1 MKNILSLDDFERAA
15 EKRLP
20 SCIFAY
26 VEGGTET
33 NSARTANRK
42 DFGLYDLVPR
52 MFKDVGVRNL
62 EHTLLGERYS
72 APFGIS
78 PMGFCGLTSYRGDL
92 VMARS
97 AAAANIPMV
106 LSATSLIPL
115 EEIRPANPRA
125 WFQAYLRGQLDA
137 IDPMIDR
144 VERAGFETLVI
155 TADVP
160 VVGSRENNIR
170 AGFTAPLRPSLR
182 LAWDGITRPRW
193 LTGVLAKTLL
203 THGVPYFENGEH
215 VRGSPVISP
224 SAIRDFTGQDRLDW
238 GHVRH
243 IRKRWRGKLILKG
256 LLAADDVRLA
266 RELGA
271 DAVVASNHGGRQLD
285 YAVSALAVLPELLEA
300 AGPMPVFIDG
310 GFRRGTDV
318 IKALALGAAFVFIG
332 RPFNYA
338 AAVGGD
344 KGVAH
349 AVALLR
355 EEMDRDMALM
365 GVCSIGEIDRSFVRR
380 RQLR

>member
-1 MKNILSLDDFERAA
+1 MQHILSLDDFERAA

-20 SCIFAY
+20 RCIFAY

-33 NSARTANRK
+33 NSARTANRR

-52 MFKDVGVRNL
+52 MFRDVGSRNL
-62 EHTLLGERYS
+62 ETSLLGEPYS
-72 APFGIS
+72 APFGIA

-97 AAAANIPMV
+97 GAKANIPV
-106 LSATSLIPL
+106 IVSATSLIPL
-115 EEIRPANPRA
+115 EEIYAANPRA
-125 WFQAYLRGQLDA
+125 WFQAYLRGRLDA

-144 VERAGFETLVI
+144 VERAGYETLVI

-182 LAWDGITRPRW
+182 LAWDGITHPRW
-193 LTGVLAKTLL
+193 LTGVLARTLL
-203 THGVPYFENGEH
+203 THGVPYFENGDH

-224 SAIRDFTGQDRLDW
+224 SAVRDFTGQDRLDW
-238 GHVRH
+238 NHVRH
-243 IRKRWRGKLILKG
+243 IRARWRGKLVLKG
-256 LLAADDVRLA
+256 LLASDDVKMA

-271 DAVVASNHGGRQLD
+271 DAVIASNHGGRQLD
-285 YAVSALAVLPELLEA
+285 YAVSAIAVLPQLLEA
-300 AGPMPVFIDG
+300 AGPMPVLIDG

-318 IKALALGAAFVFIG
+318 IKALALGAGFVFVG

-338 AAVGGD
+338 GAVGSD

-349 AVALLR
+349 AIALLR
-355 EEMDRDMALM
+355 EEIDRDMALM
-365 GVCSIGEIDRSFVRR
+365 GCCTIAEIDQRFVRR
-380 RQLR
+380 RAG

>member
-1 MKNILSLDDFERAA
+1 
-15 EKRLP
+15 
-20 SCIFAY
+20 
-26 VEGGTET
+26 
-33 NSARTANRK
+33 
-42 DFGLYDLVPR
+42 
-52 MFKDVGVRNL
+52 VGVRNL

-72 APFGIS
+72 APFGIA
-78 PMGFCGLTSYRGDL
+78 PMGFCGLTSHRGDL

-125 WFQAYLRGQLDA
+125 WFQAYLRGRLDA

-144 VERAGFETLVI
+144 VEKAGYETLVI

-182 LAWDGITRPRW
+182 LAWDGITHPRW

-203 THGVPYFENGEH
+203 THGVPYFENGDH

-238 GHVRH
+238 SHIRH

-256 LLAADDVRLA
+256 LLAADDVRMA

-318 IKALALGAAFVFIG
+318 IKALALGARAVGIG
-332 RPFNYA
+332 RPYLWGLSAF
-338 AAVGGD
+338 GQQ
-344 KGVAH
+344 GVERVIEIMRGELELAMRQCG
-349 AVALLR
+349 AT
-355 EEMDRDMALM
+355 
-365 GVCSIGEIDRSFVRR
+365 SIAKIGKSTIAMKPV
-380 RQLR
+380 